1 MKELVAVLLRQARRN
16 NPSRPDVW
24 LADLQATKWTSVSAQ
39 NGQII
44 GTSVNGKSV
53 SLQALPGTSI
63 KDLMI
68 GTELAL
74 QVLEAGADMPVN
86 ATRAIFRQS

>member
-1 MKELVAVLLRQARRN
+1 MNQLVSVLLRQARRN
-16 NPSRPDVW
+16 NSAQPEKW
-24 LADLQATKWTSVSAQ
+24 LADLQATKWASVTAQ

-53 SLQALPGTSI
+53 SIQALPGTSI
-63 KDLMI
+63 ADLMI

-74 QVLEAGADMPVN
+74 QILEAGGTAPAN
-86 ATRAIFRQS
+86 SSRASFC